1 MVVARSI
8 PPDPE
13 TSPAQGEQRFVV
25 HGVTWKT
32 YSLLREALEI
42 PGLRMT
48 YYKGALELMSPSP
61 EHERI
66 KKMIARLV
74 EMYAAEVDAPL
85 YGYGSTTF
93 RRELKERG
101 LEPDECYCVGA
112 DLTQYPDIA
121 IEVVVTSGGLDKL
134 PVYQG
139 LEVAEVWFWM
149 DDAHEFRLYGL
160 GGDGNG
166 YERIGKSH
174 LVPGLDFSV
183 LTRFATRKDQ
193 PQAIKEFRETLRGSR

>member
-13 TSPAQGEQRFVV
+13 SSPERGEQRFLM
-25 HGVTWKT
+25 HGVPWKT
-32 YSLLREALEI
+32 YVLLREALDV

-48 YYKGALELMSPSP
+48 YFKGALELMSPSI

-66 KKMIARLV
+66 KTMIGRLV
-74 EMYAAEVDAPL
+74 ETYAGEVDAPL
-85 YGYGSTTF
+85 YGYGSATF
-93 RRELKERG
+93 RRELRERG

-112 DLTQYPDIA
+112 DLERYPDVA
-121 IEVVVTSGGLDKL
+121 IEVVVTSGGLEKL

-139 LEVAEVWFWM
+139 LEVGEVWFWV
-149 DDAHEFRLYGL
+149 DDAHEFRLYAL
-160 GGDGNG
+160 GESG
-166 YERIGKSH
+166 YERIGKSR
-174 LVPGLDFSV
+174 LVPGLDFAV
-183 LTRFATRKDQ
+183 LTRFVTRKDQ